1 MKTISIKELA
11 FKAARL
17 GEDKKAKDTEILDIT
32 KISEVADYIIIAS
45 ASSKAQLKAVASHIE
60 DSLAKEGMEPAMR
73 EGKYGDQWFLL
84 DYLNVVVHI
93 IDEKAREYYNL
104 EELWAGADFLPRDEW
119 AEELS

>member
-1 MKTISIKELA
+1 MDIKELA

-32 KISEVADYIIIAS
+32 KISDVADYIIIAS
-45 ASSKAQLKAVASHIE
+45 ASSKAQLKAVAAHIE
-60 DSLAKEGMEPAMR
+60 DNLAAEGMEPAMR

-104 EELWAGADFLPRDEW
+104 EELWAGATFIPRDEW
-119 AEELS
+119 A